1 MKGTITYMVSD
12 DLAVEP
18 LTSIIGTLRN
28 KFNVKDIGAL
38 DEKVVDLDMDVVCLI
53 TLFFFNYHTH
63 SFTYFNFCSFIC

>member
-1 MKGTITYMVSD
+1 MVSD

-38 DEKVVDLDMDVVCLI
+38 DEKVVHLDMDVGLKLLKASLQSKSILTDVFLPM
-53 TLFFFNYHTH
+53 LKKEVKMEK
-63 SFTYFNFCSFIC
+63 